1 MKLLI
6 VGGGLAGTSLAHH
19 LLKRGVDF
27 EIIDNGNNVSSTV
40 AGGILN
46 PLVFRRMTLSWRLDE
61 LLPFAYNYYHELEA
75 LFGCE
80 LLKFVPIRRL
90 FASEQER
97 GYWEKKQSQEAFQ
110 AYMHIQTEFDK
121 NFPSSLNTFGTG
133 VVKQSGFVEAA
144 KYIEY
149 NLNYFEQLGKLKRE
163 SVDFSQMDPETGSY
177 KGETYD
183 YIVFCEGK
191 DMCYNPWFGY
201 LPMQQTKGEVLTIQS
216 SEIDESESLN
226 RKCFMMPIGNQ
237 QFRVG
242 STYDWDQD
250 NVEITEKGRD
260 AILENL
266 KSVTDAPFTIVNQIA
281 GVRPT
286 VKDRRPFLGKHA
298 TYPKLAIGNGLGTK
312 GYMIAPLIMFELMEY
327 LLDGKELDKEVDIR
341 RFDKL

>member
-1 MKLLI
+1 MKVLI
-6 VGGGLAGTSLAHH
+6 VGCGLAGSAFAHH
-19 LLKRGVDF
+19 LIRRGIDF
-27 EIIDNGNNVSSTV
+27 DLIDKGNNVSSAV

-61 LLPFAYNYYHELEA
+61 LLPYAYNYYQELEK
-75 LFGCE
+75 LFDCK
-80 LLKFVPIRRL
+80 LLHFVPIRRL

-97 GYWEKKQSQEAFQ
+97 GYWEKKQHEEAFQ
-110 AYMHIQTEFDK
+110 PYMNLQTEHDK
-121 NFPSSLNTFGTG
+121 NYPSALNTFGTG
-133 VVKQSGFVEAA
+133 VVKQSSYVEAA
-144 KYIEY
+144 KYIEC
-149 NLNYFEQLGKLKRE
+149 NLNYFDQLGKLKRE
-163 SVDFSQMDPETGSY
+163 VINFSQMDPEKGSY
-177 KGETYD
+177 KGEIYD

-201 LPMQQTKGEVLTIQS
+201 LPMQQTKGEVLTIHS
-216 SEIDESESLN
+216 NEIEEHESLN

-250 NVEITEKGRD
+250 NVEITEKGRE

-266 KSVTDAPFTIVNQIA
+266 KSVTEAPYTIINQVA

-298 TYPKLAIGNGLGTK
+298 NFPKLVIGNGLGTK
-312 GYMIAPLIMFELMEY
+312 GYMIAPLMMHELMEH
-327 LLDGKELDKEVDIR
+327 LFDGKPLNKEVDIR